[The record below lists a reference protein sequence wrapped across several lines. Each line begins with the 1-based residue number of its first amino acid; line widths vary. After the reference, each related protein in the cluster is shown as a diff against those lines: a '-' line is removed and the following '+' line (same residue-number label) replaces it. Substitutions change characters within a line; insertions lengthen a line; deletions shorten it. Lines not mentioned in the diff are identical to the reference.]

1 MPSSKPGCFAALF
14 AFLFSPA
21 TYTPPAAGVAPEVD
35 PNQESTQRSGID
47 GYQPGAYESPFDSGG
62 GGGEGDVR

>member
-1 MPSSKPGCFAALF
+1 MPSSKPGCLAALF
-14 AFLFSPA
+14 AFLFGPA
-21 TYTPPAAGVAPEVD
+21 TYTPPADGVAPELD
-35 PNQESTQRSGID
+35 PNQESNQRSGID